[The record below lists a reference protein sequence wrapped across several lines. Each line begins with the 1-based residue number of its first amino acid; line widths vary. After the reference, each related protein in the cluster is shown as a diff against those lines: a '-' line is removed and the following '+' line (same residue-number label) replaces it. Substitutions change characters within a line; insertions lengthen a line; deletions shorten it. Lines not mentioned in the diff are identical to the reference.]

1 MSTVSTS
8 VSKTESPGSN
18 PGTPASELLRKGLVS
33 KVGTIV
39 DDIENPD
46 ASLPPPRAG
55 RFGEGVEGKGA
66 RRERGLSGPRVGP
79 IGRMLQFL
87 RDVRAEMKRVS
98 WPSVKE
104 VKNTTIITLIAV
116 IFFAVYL
123 FLVDRLWAF
132 LLVQLNHLLNWM
144 TGA

>member
-1 MSTVSTS
+1 M
-8 VSKTESPGSN
+8 
-18 PGTPASELLRKGLVS
+18 
-33 KVGTIV
+33 

-79 IGRMLQFL
+79 VGRTLQFL
-87 RDVRAEMKRVS
+87 RDVRLEMKRVS

-123 FLVDRLWAF
+123 FFVDRIWAF
-132 LLVQLNHLLNWM
+132 LLVQLNHLLNWATG

>member
-1 MSTVSTS
+1 
-8 VSKTESPGSN
+8 VSKKV
-18 PGTPASELLRKGLVS
+18 SETMDEIDK
-33 KVGTIV
+33 
-39 DDIENPD
+39 PD
-46 ASLPPPRAG
+46 ASLPSPRTA
-55 RFGEGVEGKGA
+55 RFGEGAEGRGA

-79 IGRMLQFL
+79 FGRLALFM

-98 WPSVKE
+98 WPTLNE

-123 FLVDRLWAF
+123 FLVDRIWTF
-132 LLVQLNHLLNWM
+132 LLTQLNHLLTWI